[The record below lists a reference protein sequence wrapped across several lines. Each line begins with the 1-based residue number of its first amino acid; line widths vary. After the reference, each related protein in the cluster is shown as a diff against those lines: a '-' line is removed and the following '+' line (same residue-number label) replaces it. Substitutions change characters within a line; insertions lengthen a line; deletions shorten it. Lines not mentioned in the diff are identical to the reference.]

1 VRAGEVF
8 QFEKRC
14 RERLV
19 EVLEQARR
27 QVVAAGVVI
36 QVPPSASPGRL
47 PAGVQLEPGRLTV
60 EFERAEDLLGK
71 LYQLVQA
78 AAQDFAAFETATED
92 RPEPRCP
99 VFKADGRPRRESG
112 LPCPS
117 LLLAQVSGAVE
128 GKALWPPLLSPVRD
142 PQSGLSEGG
151 VRGWREGEPHLV
163 QRAGALLQSQAAD
176 LRPMQGPGPRRAR
189 RSGPDGACGGQPRLR

>member
-36 QVPPSASPGRL
+36 QVPPSASPGQL

-60 EFERAEDLLGK
+60 EFEHAEDLLGK
-71 LYQLVQA
+71 LLVQA

-92 RPEPRCP
+92 RPEPP
-99 VFKADGRPRRESG
+99 A
-112 LPCPS
+112 LP
-117 LLLAQVSGAVE
+117 GF
-128 GKALWPPLLSPVRD
+128 
-142 PQSGLSEGG
+142 
-151 VRGWREGEPHLV
+151 
-163 QRAGALLQSQAAD
+163 
-176 LRPMQGPGPRRAR
+176 
-189 RSGPDGACGGQPRLR
+189 